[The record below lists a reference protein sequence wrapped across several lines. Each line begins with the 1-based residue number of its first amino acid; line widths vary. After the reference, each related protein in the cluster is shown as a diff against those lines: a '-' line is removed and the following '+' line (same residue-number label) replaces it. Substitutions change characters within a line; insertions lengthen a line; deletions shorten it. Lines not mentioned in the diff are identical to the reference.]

1 MFGIRTTPIEN
12 FNSGIW
18 LMKKPIIAISL
29 GDACGIGPELIVK
42 VLAAEAIYEYCCP
55 FVIGD
60 PVVMKFAAEAAGKDF
75 YINAIND
82 LRGAEFKYARLDVL
96 CPQQLKIPEIF
107 WGKVDPAMGKA
118 AAECLGYAFQMAA
131 KKQIDA
137 VVSAPI
143 NKEAFH
149 LAGYN
154 YLDELEFLADRTN
167 SFEPYVIGVM
177 EAFWTV
183 AVTLH
188 IPFRQIADTIKKERV
203 TRYIRR
209 MDETLKKTG
218 AKAPKIAVAALNV
231 HAGEGG
237 LFGREEMDEIEPA
250 IEAAL
255 KLNID
260 VQGPF
265 AADSVFVTALDNGFD
280 AVVCMYHDQAN
291 IARKL
296 LGKKKGASLFMGLP
310 VPCATTAHG
319 TAFDIAGKGLADP
332 GSLKEAL
339 KYAALLSSKG

>member
-1 MFGIRTTPIEN
+1 M
-12 FNSGIW
+12 
-18 LMKKPIIAISL
+18 

-42 VLAAEAIYEYCCP
+42 VLDAEDIYEYCCP
-55 FVIGD
+55 LVVGE
-60 PVVMKFAAEAAGKDF
+60 PVVMQRAAKAVGKDF
-75 YINAIND
+75 YIHAIDD
-82 LRGAEFKYARLDVL
+82 LKEAEYQFARLDVL
-96 CPQQLKIPEIF
+96 CPSQINIPEMS

-118 AAECLGYAFQMAA
+118 AAECLGHAFKMAA
-131 KKQIDA
+131 IKQVDA

-209 MDETLKKTG
+209 MDEALKKTG
-218 AKAPKIAVAALNV
+218 VNAPKLAVAALNV

-250 IEAAL
+250 IEAGL
-255 KLNID
+255 KLGID

-265 AADSVFVTALDNGFD
+265 AADSVFVMAIDNGFD

-319 TAFDIAGKGLADP
+319 TAFDIAGRGLADP
-332 GSLKEAL
+332 GSMKEAL
-339 KYAALLSSKG
+339 KYAALLSSMG

>member
-1 MFGIRTTPIEN
+1 M
-12 FNSGIW
+12 
-18 LMKKPIIAISL
+18 
-29 GDACGIGPELIVK
+29 GDGCGIGPELIVK
-42 VLAAEAIYEYCCP
+42 VLSVEDIYKNCRP

-60 PVVMKFAAEAAGKDF
+60 PAVIKFAAESAGMDF
-75 YINAIND
+75 YINAVDD
-82 LRGAEFKYARLDVL
+82 LRGAEFQYAHLDVL
-96 CPQQLKIPEIF
+96 CPQQLKIPEIS
-107 WGKVDPAMGKA
+107 WGQVDPAMGKA
-118 AAECLGYAFQMAA
+118 AAECLGHAFQLAV
-131 KKQIDA
+131 KKQVDA
-137 VVSAPI
+137 VLSAPL

-149 LAGYN
+149 LAGYD
-154 YLDELEFLADRTN
+154 YLDELEFLADLTH
-167 SFEPYVIGVM
+167 SVEPYVIGVM

-188 IPFRQIADTIKKERV
+188 IPFRQIADTIKADRV
-203 TRYIRR
+203 ARYIRR
-209 MDETLKKTG
+209 MDAALKKTG
-218 AKAPKIAVAALNV
+218 LEAPKIAVAALNV

-250 IEAAL
+250 IEAGL
-255 KLNID
+255 KEGID

-265 AADSVFVTALDNGFD
+265 AADSVFVTAMDKGFD

-296 LGKKKGASLFMGLP
+296 LGKRKGASLFMGLP

-339 KYAALLSSKG
+339 KYAVLLSGGR

>member
-1 MFGIRTTPIEN
+1 
-12 FNSGIW
+12 
-18 LMKKPIIAISL
+18 MKKPIIAITM
-29 GDACGIGPELIVK
+29 GDACGIGPELIAK
-42 VLAAEAIYEYCCP
+42 ILSAEDIYDYCRP
-55 FVIGD
+55 FVIGK
-60 PVVMKFAAEAAGKDF
+60 PEVIKSAAILVGENC
-75 YINAIND
+75 YINAISD
-82 LRGAEFKYARLDVL
+82 IKEAEFKFARLDVL
-96 CPQQLKIPEIF
+96 SPSLLKVPLNS

-118 AAECLGYAFQMAA
+118 AADCLGYAFQMAA

-149 LAGYN
+149 LAGFN

-209 MDETLKKTG
+209 LDETLKKTG
-218 AKAPKIAVAALNV
+218 VKAPKIAVAALNV

-260 VQGPF
+260 VRGPF

-332 GSLKEAL
+332 GSMKEAL
-339 KYAALLSSKG
+339 KYAALLSSKD

>member
-1 MFGIRTTPIEN
+1 
-12 FNSGIW
+12 
-18 LMKKPIIAISL
+18 MKKPIIAISM

-42 VLAAEAIYEYCCP
+42 VLSLEDIYEYCCP
-55 FVIGD
+55 LVIGN
-60 PVVMKFAAEAAGKDF
+60 PEVMKIVAKAAGKDF
-75 YINAIND
+75 FIHAID
-82 LRGAEFKYARLDVL
+82 DFKGAQYQFARLDVL
-96 CPQQLKIPEIF
+96 CPSQLKIPEIS

-118 AAECLGYAFQMAA
+118 AAECLGYAFQMAE

-137 VVSAPI
+137 VVSAPL

-149 LAGYN
+149 LAGYD
-154 YLDELEFLADRTN
+154 YLDELEFLAELTN
-167 SFEPYVIGVM
+167 SFEPYVIGAM

-188 IPFRQIADTIKKERV
+188 IPFRQIADMIKKDRV
-203 TRYIRR
+203 LRYIRR
-209 MDETLKKTG
+209 MDEALKKTG
-218 AKAPKIAVAALNV
+218 VKAPKIAVAALNV

-250 IEAAL
+250 IEAGL
-255 KLNID
+255 KLGID

-265 AADSVFVTALDNGFD
+265 AADSVFVTAIDHKFD

-332 GSLKEAL
+332 ASMQEAL
-339 KYAALLSSKG
+339 KYAALLSSGN